1 MVTMMIGLAD
11 EEITIALHRHV
22 RGNEMTTPLLVPGEG
37 LLVMIHRRND
47 VMVTRR
53 QHVLLLIGLQ
63 DLALGVLSFIITLL
77 PLLRNDEE
85 VATLRHPK
93 DLMTPNDD
101 MVTTR

>member
-37 LLVMIHRRND
+37 LLVMIQRRND
-47 VMVTRR
+47 VMMTRR
-53 QHVLLLIGLQ
+53 QHVLLLTGLQ
-63 DLALGVLSFIITLL
+63 DHALGFLNFITLL

-85 VATLRHPK
+85 VAALRHPK
-93 DLMTPNDD
+93 DLTTPNDD
-101 MVTTR
+101 MMTIR